1 VPILYAGVN
10 GLLDRVPVEK
20 IGAWE
25 KNFMEHIRSSQQDLL
40 AEVNKGKMTPELD
53 AQLKK
58 VVQEH
63 VSSFVSA

>member
-1 VPILYAGVN
+1 
-10 GLLDRVPVEK
+10 
-20 IGAWE
+20 
-25 KNFMEHIRSSQQDLL
+25 MEHIRSSQQELL

-63 VSSFVSA
+63 ASSYVSGAWPGGR

>member
-1 VPILYAGVN
+1 
-10 GLLDRVPVEK
+10 
-20 IGAWE
+20 
-25 KNFMEHIRSSQQDLL
+25 MEHIRSSQQGLL
-40 AEVNKGKMTPELD
+40 AEITKGKMTPELD